1 MNPTTQKQMDS
12 SNLGRIIGYNTDS
25 GLLYKT
31 QCGMN
36 QFKPKSN
43 VIPTPVYKPLYQ
55 NTLNTK
61 QTLDEMN
68 SNKEP
73 DYYEGNKSVLKVPI
87 EIQPKPFVLSG
98 GEVQDKADDVPTG
111 SLKIM
116 DTSMDRAMPE

>member
-12 SNLGRIIGYNTDS
+12 SNLGRIIGYNNNS
-25 GLLYKT
+25 GLLYMT

-43 VIPTPVYKPLYQ
+43 VIPTPVYKPLYT
-55 NTLNTK
+55 NVSNTK
-61 QTLDEMN
+61 LTLEEMN

-73 DYYEGNKSVLKVPI
+73 DYYQGNKSVLNVPI
-87 EIQPKPFVLSG
+87 ESQPKPFVLSG
-98 GEVQDKADDVPTG
+98 GEVQDKADVPTG